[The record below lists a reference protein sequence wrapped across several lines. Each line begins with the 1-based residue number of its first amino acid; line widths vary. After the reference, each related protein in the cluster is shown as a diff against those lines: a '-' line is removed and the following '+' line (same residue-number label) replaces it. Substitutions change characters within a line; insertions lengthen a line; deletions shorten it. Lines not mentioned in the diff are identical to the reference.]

1 MSKPTELVTLNKD
14 KAADPRYAVCY
25 ARGSVFKQEGHF
37 FRVEKGKR
45 AVVLRALCVALYH
58 GNRCKICPNS
68 SFTMKFT
75 ARGSDVAGT
84 P

>member
-14 KAADPRYAVCY
+14 KADDPRYAVCY

-45 AVVLRALCVALYH
+45 TVVLRALCVSLYY
-58 GNRCKICPNS
+58 GNRCRICPNS
-68 SFTMKFT
+68 SFTAKFET
-75 ARGSDVAGT
+75 RGPSSAGT

>member
-14 KAADPRYAVCY
+14 RADDPKYAVCY
-25 ARGSVFKQEGHF
+25 ARGSVFRPEGHF

-45 AVVLRALCVALYH
+45 TVVLRAMCLSMYY
-58 GNRCKICPNS
+58 GNRCKICPNKDFNLKLIS
-68 SFTMKFT
+68 
-75 ARGSDVAGT
+75 RGPDG